1 MWLIRMQSSG
11 NLWRK
16 RNLDL
21 EIGIIG
27 LGRDGKIVL
36 RHLLQKTVEDLA
48 VYDPDGR
55 TTRHPVRNYDTAA
68 ELCDHCET
76 VILALETASDL
87 TALCNGIAPYLHPG
101 QLFIDLTPASPALAH
116 AVSNGMRRHGVRY
129 IECGIYG
136 REGLEQ
142 PFLLFAGGSGE
153 AFSAALPLLRC
164 FAPDCRH
171 LGPAGRG
178 KAGRLLCR
186 ALDDSLQKAV
196 AEIGDTASMLGIGRE
211 RFLDSLGGFS
221 GIADPLAALGGG
233 SPVFPRELLAADT
246 DMVSQMRQRAETL
259 KDNE

>member
-1 MWLIRMQSSG
+1 MQSSG

-101 QLFIDLTPASPALAH
+101 QLFIDLTPAS
-116 AVSNGMRRHGVRY
+116 
-129 IECGIYG
+129 
-136 REGLEQ
+136 Q
-142 PFLLFAGGSGE
+142 
-153 AFSAALPLLRC
+153 
-164 FAPDCRH
+164 
-171 LGPAGRG
+171 
-178 KAGRLLCR
+178 
-186 ALDDSLQKAV
+186 
-196 AEIGDTASMLGIGRE
+196 IGR
-211 RFLDSLGGFS
+211 
-221 GIADPLAALGGG
+221 AH
-233 SPVFPRELLAADT
+233 V
-246 DMVSQMRQRAETL
+246 
-259 KDNE
+259 